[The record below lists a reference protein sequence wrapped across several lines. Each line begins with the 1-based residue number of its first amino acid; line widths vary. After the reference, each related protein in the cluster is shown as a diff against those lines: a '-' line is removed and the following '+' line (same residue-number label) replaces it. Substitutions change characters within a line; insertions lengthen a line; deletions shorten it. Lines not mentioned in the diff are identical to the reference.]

1 MKVLKK
7 DLGIDNKVK
16 TDSTYEYLPNTIK
29 EVLIHSHSR
38 FILKNFQQKRKEENQ
53 FLPEIYWIPKLHKNS
68 SEAMF
73 IIAPPKNSL

>member
-1 MKVLKK
+1 MKVLKQ

-16 TDSTYEYLPNTIK
+16 TDSAYEYLPNTVK

-53 FLPEIYWIPKLHKNS
+53 FLLDIYWIPKLHKNS
-68 SEAMF
+68 SEEMF
-73 IIAPPKNSL
+73 IIAPPKYSL